1 MLDFLIPIAV
11 RMVELTM
18 LVLLPV
24 AVQAAGRP
32 VLRRLGLP
40 DLGPRIPGLVHFSVA
55 SGAITG
61 FLLLFLNS
69 HPADF
74 HPATLLADGGPWETS
89 LGAMAGEWLDPARYD
104 PRMLWGH
111 LTGFNLADPVTLFLG
126 LAALL
131 GAVVVLAAL
140 RHAGTEAP
148 RALLVAGLLWL
159 WAAAMAVYMV
169 CAVAW
174 ALHALHLWA
183 FPLALLAYRGYG
195 LRRPMARGS
204 LR

>member
-1 MLDFLIPIAV
+1 MLDSLIPIAL

-18 LVLLPV
+18 LVLLPI

-32 VLRRLGLP
+32 ALRRLGLL
-40 DLGPRIPGLVHFSVA
+40 DLGPRIPGLLHFSVA

-69 HPADF
+69 HPSDF
-74 HPATLLADGGPWETS
+74 HPATLLAVGGPWDLS
-89 LGAMAGEWLDPARYD
+89 LGAMAGEWLDPTRYD
-104 PRMLWGH
+104 PWALWSR
-111 LTGFNLADPVTLFLG
+111 LADFDPTDPVAVFVG

-131 GAVVVLAAL
+131 MALVTLAVL
-140 RHAGTEAP
+140 RHAGAKAP

-183 FPLALLAYRGYG
+183 FPVALLAFRGYG